1 MISTLVIIYAQ
12 SRMKIYT
19 DNFYNTLVEELKEL
33 GKDGSLI
40 DRIKFGQQ
48 LSISFIAE
56 YT

>member
-1 MISTLVIIYAQ
+1 
-12 SRMKIYT
+12 MKIYT